1 MKKVKVIIGMMV
13 ISILTFSVFAYG
25 TERFPLC
32 TDPACQGQSVLY
44 ENIVVWR
51 DYRNDDGDIYGYDLV
66 NSSEFFI
73 PASPGYQWHPAIYK
87 NVVVWEYWTNNDN
100 SLPAYLHPEDIDDI
114 ELYSDIYGY
123 DLETNTEFPV
133 CTVSGD
139 QYNPAIYENIVVWQD
154 ERNEDCDI
162 YGYDLKTK
170 TEFPICIDLNNRYD
184 QYYPAIYGNIVVWQ
198 DERNGNWD
206 IYGYDLITKREFPI
220 CTASGDQWT
229 PAIYRNIVVWTDD
242 RNGNWDIYGYD
253 LETQTEFPICTDPD
267 TQWDPKIYGNTV
279 IWHDWKDIYG
289 TTLEKTLVK
298 ETFDTLVLLRLI
310 MMRVES
316 LLLSIL

>member
-1 MKKVKVIIGMMV
+1 MKKVKVIMGMMV

-51 DYRNDDGDIYGYDLV
+51 DYRNDDGDIYGYDLM

-87 NVVVWEYWTNNDN
+87 NVVLWEYWTNNDN

-114 ELYSDIYGY
+114 EIYS
-123 DLETNTEFPV
+123 
-133 CTVSGD
+133 
-139 QYNPAIYENIVVWQD
+139 
-154 ERNEDCDI
+154 
-162 YGYDLKTK
+162 
-170 TEFPICIDLNNRYD
+170 
-184 QYYPAIYGNIVVWQ
+184 
-198 DERNGNWD
+198 
-206 IYGYDLITKREFPI
+206 
-220 CTASGDQWT
+220 
-229 PAIYRNIVVWTDD
+229 
-242 RNGNWDIYGYD
+242 DIYGYD
-253 LETQTEFPICTDPD
+253 LETQTEFPICTDSD

-289 TTLEKTLVK
+289 TMLEKTLVK
-298 ETFDTLVLLRLI
+298 ETFDTLVLLRSI